1 MNGAGI
7 LIVLAGLIVFGAS
20 IRGLFNRKR
29 SIFCALAGALVAC
42 YAGLGAWH
50 AWAETRSVI
59 GTAAYAVGVLI
70 GIASIIRQVKP
81 RQS

>member
-1 MNGAGI
+1 MNGMGV
-7 LIVLAGLIVFGAS
+7 LIVLAGLIAFGAS
-20 IRGLFNRKR
+20 IRGLFNRGR
-29 SIFCALAGALVAC
+29 SILCALAGALVAL
-42 YAGLGAWH
+42 YASLGAWH

-59 GTAAYAVGVLI
+59 GTAVYAVGVLI